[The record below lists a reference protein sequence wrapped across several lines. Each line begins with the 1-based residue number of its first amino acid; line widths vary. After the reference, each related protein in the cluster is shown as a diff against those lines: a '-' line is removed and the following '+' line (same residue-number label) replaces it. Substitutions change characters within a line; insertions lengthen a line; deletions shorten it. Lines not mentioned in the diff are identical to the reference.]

1 MSTTG
6 VAPDEALTDSP
17 APYRWRWAALF
28 VILAAEVMDLLDAVV
43 TNIAGPSMR
52 SDLGGGASTLQW
64 LAAAYTLS
72 MAVGLVTG
80 GRLGDIH
87 GRRRMFLVGAA
98 GFTLGSLL
106 CAVSVAPEM
115 LIASRVVQGLFGAVM
130 LPQGL
135 GMIKEMF
142 PPKESQKAFGMFG
155 PVMGL
160 SAVCGPILAGWL
172 VDADYFGTGWRMI
185 FLINLPLG
193 AAAILGAVRYLP
205 RGRSSDKPRLDIPG
219 MLLVSLAALL
229 VIFPLVQG
237 REYDWPVWTLLMM
250 AASVVVF
257 AAFARYESRRSRTGR
272 DPLVV
277 PSLFRKRGFSGGMT
291 LGLVFFSTMQGFM
304 LVFNLYTQIGLGY
317 SPLKAGL
324 VMVPWSGGM
333 IVGFGIAQGVAR
345 FGRAVLQGG
354 TLVMAGGVFGVWLTL
369 ETVGSGVGPWQLL
382 PSLLVTGIGMGLLM
396 APFFDIVLASVEQHE
411 TGSASGTM
419 TAMQQLGGAFGVAVL
434 GTVFFGLLGGGIATA
449 VDHRSDDLRRQLGR
463 PGRARRTGP
472 RRGGPAGVRLGPRRR
487 QGPRR
492 DPRVLRAPGEGHPV
506 RRDLARGRG
515 ARTRRA
521 GSHLAV
527 GLPQRLRHGHEDG
540 AVDRRRH
547 ARPDVPA
554 RVPPAA
560 PRTARGISRALTR
573 RRPNR

>member
-6 VAPDEALTDSP
+6 VASAETPADAP
-17 APYRWRWAALF
+17 APYRWRWPALF

-52 SDLGGGASTLQW
+52 ADLGGSASTLQW

-87 GRRRMFLVGAA
+87 GRRRMFMVGAA

-106 CAVSVAPEM
+106 CAVSVSPEM
-115 LIASRVVQGLFGAVM
+115 LIGARVVQGLFGAVM

-193 AAAILGAVRYLP
+193 AAALLGALRYLP
-205 RGRSSDKPRLDIPG
+205 RGRSDSRPRLDIPG

-229 VIFPLVQG
+229 LIFPLVQG
-237 REYDWPVWTLLMM
+237 REYDWPVWTFVMM
-250 AASVVVF
+250 AVSV
-257 AAFARYESRRSRTGR
+257 AFFVAFGVYESRRNAAGH

-277 PSLFRKRGFSGGMT
+277 PSLFRKRGFSGGMV
-291 LGLVFFSTMQGFM
+291 LGLVFFSAMQGFM

-333 IVGFGIAQGVAR
+333 IVGFGVAQGVVR
-345 FGRAVLQGG
+345 FGRSVLQAGA
-354 TLVMAGGVFGVWLTL
+354 LVMALGVFGVWLTL
-369 ETVGSGVGPWQLL
+369 DRVGSGVGPWQLL
-382 PSLLVTGIGMGLLM
+382 PSLLVTGVGMGLLM

-419 TAMQQLGGAFGVAVL
+419 TAMQQLGGAFGVAIL
-434 GTVFFGLLGGGIATA
+434 GTVFFGLVGGGIATA
-449 VDHRSDDLRRQLGR
+449 VDHHSAGLRGQLAAAHVAPAAQDRIVKDLRTCASD
-463 PGRARRTGP
+463 RAVAKD
-472 RRGGPAGVRLGPRRR
+472 PAATPASCARLEKDTRSAVTSP
-487 QGPRR
+487 Q
-492 DPRVLRAPGEGHPV
+492 A
-506 RRDLARGRG
+506 G
-515 ARTRRA
+515 ARIPAALKATA
-521 GSHLAV
+521 TSAFQSGFGSVMKTVLWIVDGMLGLTFLLAFL
-527 GLPQRLRHGHEDG
+527 LP
-540 AVDRRRH
+540 RH
-547 ARPDVPA
+547 ARPEESA
-554 RVPPAA
+554 
-560 PRTARGISRALTR
+560 GH
-573 RRPNR
+573 

>member
-1 MSTTG
+1 
-6 VAPDEALTDSP
+6 
-17 APYRWRWAALF
+17 
-28 VILAAEVMDLLDAVV
+28 
-43 TNIAGPSMR
+43 
-52 SDLGGGASTLQW
+52 
-64 LAAAYTLS
+64 
-72 MAVGLVTG
+72 
-80 GRLGDIH
+80 
-87 GRRRMFLVGAA
+87 MFLVGAA

-106 CAVSVAPEM
+106 CSISVSPEM
-115 LIASRVVQGLFGAVM
+115 LIGARVVQGLFGAVM

-142 PPKESQKAFGMFG
+142 PPKESQKAFGLFG

-193 AAAILGAVRYLP
+193 AAAIAGALRYLP
-205 RGRSSDKPRLDIPG
+205 KGRSETKPRLDIPG
-219 MLLVSLAALL
+219 MLLVSLGALL
-229 VIFPLVQG
+229 IIFPLVQG
-237 REYDWPVWTLLMM
+237 REYDWPLWTFAMM

-257 AAFARYESRRSRTGR
+257 AVFARYESHRSSSGQ

-277 PSLFRKRGFSGGMT
+277 PSLFRKRGFSGGMI

-333 IVGFGIAQGVAR
+333 IVGFGLAQGVVR
-345 FGRAVLQGG
+345 FGRAVLQAGA
-354 TLVMAGGVFGVWLTL
+354 LVMALGVFGVWLTL
-369 ETVGSGVGPWQLL
+369 DQAGSGVGPWQLL

-419 TAMQQLGGAFGVAVL
+419 TAVQQLGGAFGVAIL

-449 VDHRSDDLRRQLGR
+449 VDHRSDDLRGR
-463 PGRARRTGP
+463 LTAAHVAPAAQDRIVADLRRCAADRATAKDP
-472 RRGGPAGVRLGPRRR
+472 SATPASCAL
-487 QGPRR
+487 
-492 DPRVLRAPGEGHPV
+492 LTKE
-506 RRDLARGRG
+506 
-515 ARTRRA
+515 TRSAVTSSEA
-521 GSHLAV
+521 G
-527 GLPQRLRHGHEDG
+527 
-540 AVDRRRH
+540 
-547 ARPDVPA
+547 A
-554 RVPPAA
+554 RVPAA
-560 PRTARGISRALTR
+560 LEATASSAFRSGFGSVMQTVLWIVDGMLALTFLLAFLLPR
-573 RRPNR
+573 RARPEESAGH

>member
-6 VAPDEALTDSP
+6 VASTETPIDSP

-52 SDLGGGASTLQW
+52 ADLGGGASTLQW

-106 CAVSVAPEM
+106 CAISVSPQM
-115 LIASRVVQGLFGAVM
+115 LIGARIVQGLFGAVM

-193 AAAILGAVRYLP
+193 AAAILGALRYLP
-205 RGRSSDKPRLDIPG
+205 QGRSEAKPRLDIPG

-229 VIFPLVQG
+229 LIFPLVQG
-237 REYDWPVWTLLMM
+237 REYDWPVWTFVMM
-250 AASVVVF
+250 AASIAVF
-257 AAFARYESRRSRTGR
+257 AVFARYESYRSRNGQ

-277 PSLFRKRGFSGGMT
+277 PSLFRKRGFSGGMV

-333 IVGFGIAQGVAR
+333 IVGFGIAQGFVR
-345 FGRAVLQGG
+345 FGRAVLQAG
-354 TLVMAGGVFGVWLTL
+354 TAVMALGVFGVWLTL
-369 ETVGSGVGPWQLL
+369 DQAGSGVGAWQLL
-382 PSLLVTGIGMGLLM
+382 PSLLVTGVGMGLLM

-419 TAMQQLGGAFGVAVL
+419 TAVQQLGGAFGVAIL
-434 GTVFFGLLGGGIATA
+434 GTVFFGLLGGGIAGA
-449 VDHRSDDLRRQLGR
+449 VDHRSDDLRGR
-463 PGRARRTGP
+463 LTAAHVAPATQDRVVADLRRCASDRATAKD
-472 RRGGPAGVRLGPRRR
+472 PAATPASCALLE
-487 QGPRR
+487 R
-492 DPRVLRAPGEGHPV
+492 DTRSAVTSSEA
-506 RRDLARGRG
+506 G
-515 ARTRRA
+515 ARIPAALEATASSAFRSGF
-521 GSHLAV
+521 GSVMQTLLWIVDGMLALTFLLSFL
-527 GLPQRLRHGHEDG
+527 LP
-540 AVDRRRH
+540 RH
-547 ARPDVPA
+547 ARPEG
-554 RVPPAA
+554 AA
-560 PRTARGISRALTR
+560 GH
-573 RRPNR
+573 